1 MKKSQTLTIIIP
13 FFNESASI
21 SIFIEQ
27 LKPILLNIQKS
38 VKCKIL
44 FVNNGS
50 TDGSLDIVK
59 KQIQFKSFSSIPIG
73 VLTLSRNFGYET
85 ALIAGLTHAS
95 SDYYC
100 FCDSDGEDPVEIIP
114 LFLESIKSGYAI
126 AIGIRKGRFEPTS
139 IKIFRRIAYNFLSK
153 VSDDPFLRNAGN
165 FAMFNEVVRSAIL
178 SENGHF
184 PFIRATFSRCGFP
197 IHEIVHDRNKRI
209 AGQSKFRNLS
219 LLKFALAGFL
229 TTTTWPLRL
238 VAYLSICSAAAILV
252 WQSVLPKKLNLEV
265 FLYIE
270 FFLFSSVFSIY
281 IARIY
286 KNVINK
292 PLFYVNWLESESRN
306 RYSWKSS
313 GINES
318 N

>member
-1 MKKSQTLTIIIP
+1 MKKLQTLTIIIP
-13 FFNESASI
+13 FYNESDSI
-21 SIFIEQ
+21 SIFIDQ
-27 LKPILLNIQKS
+27 LKPILLNLEKS

-44 FVNNGS
+44 FINNGS

-59 KQIQFKSFSSIPIG
+59 KLIGSTILSSIPIG

-114 LFLESIKSGYAI
+114 RFLESIKKGYAI
-126 AIGIRKGRFEPTS
+126 SIGIRKGRFEPRST
-139 IKIFRRIAYNFLSK
+139 KIFRRIAYYFLSK

-165 FAMFNEVVRSAIL
+165 FSMFNEAVRLAIL
-178 SENGHF
+178 SENRHF

-197 IHEIVHDRNKRI
+197 IHLIVHDRNKRI
-209 AGQSKFRNLS
+209 AGQSKFRSFN

-229 TTTTWPLRL
+229 TTTTWPLRF
-238 VAYLSICSAAAILV
+238 VAYLSIFSTAVIMV
-252 WQSVLPKKLNLEV
+252 MQIVVVKQLNLDI
-265 FLYIE
+265 FIYFE
-270 FFLFSSVFSIY
+270 FFLFTSIFSIY

-292 PLFYVNWLESESRN
+292 PLFYVNWLASEAKNGYR
-306 RYSWKSS
+306 WKSR
-313 GINES
+313 GISETT
-318 N
+318 

>member
-1 MKKSQTLTIIIP
+1 MIKPKTLTIIIP
-13 FFNESASI
+13 FFNESGSI
-21 SIFIEQ
+21 SIFVEQ
-27 LKPILLNIQKS
+27 LKPILLNLQKNI
-38 VKCKIL
+38 KCKLL

-59 KQIQFKSFSSIPIG
+59 KLIQTKFFSLIPIG
-73 VLTLSRNFGYET
+73 VLTLPRNFGYET
-85 ALIAGLTHAS
+85 ALIAGLTHAK

-114 LFLESIKSGYAI
+114 RFLESIKKGYAI
-126 AIGIRKGRFEPTS
+126 SIGIRRGRFEPNST
-139 IKIFRRIAYNFLSK
+139 KIFRRIAYNFLSK

-165 FAMFNEVVRSAIL
+165 FSMFNEVVRLAIL
-178 SENGHF
+178 SENKHF

-209 AGQSKFRNLS
+209 AGQSKFRNLN

-229 TTTTWPLRL
+229 TTTTWPLRF
-238 VAYLSICSAAAILV
+238 VAYMSIFSIAAIIVL
-252 WQSVLPKKLNLEV
+252 QSVVSQHVNLEA
-265 FLYIE
+265 FLFFE
-270 FFLFSSVFSIY
+270 FFLFSSIFSIY

-306 RYSWKSS
+306 GYRWKSS
-313 GINES
+313 GLDG
-318 N
+318 